1 MLMAEWLCEVDEMKR
16 RVVITGLGVVSP
28 IGNTVDELWTSIEEG
43 KCGIDFISKFD
54 TTDHKAKLAAEVK
67 DLDTEQYFTLRESKN
82 NDLFTLFAR
91 IAAKQAVADANLNVE
106 EINALRYGCILGSG
120 IGGLQSLED
129 ARNSLTERGPSRI
142 SPFFIPKTLIN
153 LAAGEVAIDQK
164 AQGQC
169 YSVVTACAAGTNAI
183 GEAFHK
189 IRDGYQDIMLTG
201 GSEAAITPVG
211 IAGFA
216 VMRALHTG
224 EDKNRAS
231 IPFDADRSGFVMGEG
246 GAVLILEELEHAKKR
261 GAKIYAE
268 MVGYGATCDA
278 NHITAPLE
286 DGAMG
291 AYAMQLAIEDAQ
303 LQATDISYIN
313 AHGTSTPLNDK
324 TETKAVKKT
333 FGDYAYKVPVSSTK
347 SYTGHL
353 LGASGAVEAIIC
365 VKALQNNLIPATINY
380 QNPDELCDLDIVP
393 NTPRKSDLTYVMSN
407 SLGFGGH
414 NASIIMKK
422 WEG

>member
-1 MLMAEWLCEVDEMKR
+1 MKR
-16 RVVITGLGVVSP
+16 RVVITGLGAVTP
-28 IGNTVDELWTSIEEG
+28 IGNTVDELWKGIEEG
-43 KCGIDFISKFD
+43 QCGIDFITHFD

-67 DLDTEQYFTLRESKN
+67 NLDTEKYFSLRDTKN
-82 NDLFTLFAR
+82 NDAFTLFAR
-91 IAAKQAVADANLNVE
+91 IAAKQAVEDANLKVE

-216 VMRALHTG
+216 VMRALNTT

-231 IPFDADRSGFVMGEG
+231 IPFDVDRAGFIMGEG

-268 MVGYGATCDA
+268 MVGYGSSCDA

-291 AYAMQLAIEDAQ
+291 AYAMQLAIEDAN
-303 LQATDISYIN
+303 LQPTDISYIN

-347 SYTGHL
+347 SNTGHL

-365 VKALQNNLIPATINY
+365 VKALQNSLIPPTINY

-393 NTPRKSDLTYVMSN
+393 NTPRKADLKYVMSN

>member
-1 MLMAEWLCEVDEMKR
+1 MKR
-16 RVVITGLGVVSP
+16 RVVITGMGVVSP
-28 IGNTVDELWTSIEEG
+28 IGNTVDELWSSIENG
-43 KCGIDFISKFD
+43 VCGIDQISYFD
-54 TTDHKAKLAAEVK
+54 LTDYKATLAAEVK
-67 DLDTEQYFTLRESKN
+67 NLDTEKYFSLRDTKN
-82 NDLFTLFAR
+82 NDRFTLFAR
-91 IAAKQAVADANLNVE
+91 IAAKQAVEDANLKVE

-129 ARNSLTERGPSRI
+129 ARNSLTEKGPNRI

-189 IRDGYQDIMLTG
+189 IRDGYQDVMLTG

-224 EDKNRAS
+224 TDPKRAS

-246 GAVLILEELEHAKKR
+246 GAVLILEELEHAIKR

-268 MVGYGATCDA
+268 MIGYGATCDA

-291 AYAMQLAIEDAQ
+291 AYAMQLAIEDGQ
-303 LQATDISYIN
+303 LKTSDINYIN

-324 TETKAVKKT
+324 TETKAVKTT
-333 FGDYAYKVPVSSTK
+333 FGDLAYKIPMSSTK
-347 SYTGHL
+347 SNTGHL

-365 VKALQNNLIPATINY
+365 VKALQNGLIPPTINY
-380 QNPDELCDLDIVP
+380 QNADELCDLDIVP
-393 NTPRKSDLTYVMSN
+393 NTPRKAELNYVMSN

-422 WEG
+422 WED

>member
-1 MLMAEWLCEVDEMKR
+1 MKR
-16 RVVITGLGVVSP
+16 RVVITGMGVVSP
-28 IGNTVDELWTSIEEG
+28 IGNTVDELWSGIENG
-43 KCGIDFISKFD
+43 VCGIDQITYFD
-54 TTDHKAKLAAEVK
+54 LTDYKATLAAEVK
-67 DLDTEQYFTLRESKN
+67 NLDTEKYFSLRDTKN
-82 NDLFTLFAR
+82 NDRFTLFAR
-91 IAAKQAVADANLNVE
+91 IAAKQAVEDANLKVE

-129 ARNSLTERGPSRI
+129 ARNSLTEKGPNRI

-224 EDKNRAS
+224 TDPKRAS

-268 MVGYGATCDA
+268 MIGYGATCDA

-291 AYAMQLAIEDAQ
+291 AYAMQLAIEDGC
-303 LQATDISYIN
+303 LQTSDISYIN

-333 FGDYAYKVPVSSTK
+333 FGDLAYKIPMSSTK
-347 SYTGHL
+347 SNTGHL

-365 VKALQNNLIPATINY
+365 VKALQNGLIPATIHY

-393 NTPRKSDLTYVMSN
+393 NTCRKADLSYVMSN

-422 WEG
+422 WED